1 MQDYFIIVIA
11 TDHFSNETI
20 EMENYGVTMNQYF
33 EIQLPPVNEIFNY
46 SMNETITPYLFLTNT
61 SMFPNFLIFDN
72 INNSMKGIAFY
83 TDMKQYSL
91 MYVGTNSNGY
101 AAAISFSLT
110 VRM

>member
-1 MQDYFIIVIA
+1 
-11 TDHFSNETI
+11 
-20 EMENYGVTMNQYF
+20 
-33 EIQLPPVNEIFNY
+33 
-46 SMNETITPYLFLTNT
+46 
-61 SMFPNFLIFDN
+61 
-72 INNSMKGIAFY
+72 MKGIAFY